1 MDINATPA
9 AALMQQQG
17 GQTKFN
23 LTTLKHDNQV
33 NLEVATLAS
42 TAAAPLPADGSRG
55 HTVNPTA

>member
-1 MDINATPA
+1 
-9 AALMQQQG
+9 MQQQG

-55 HTVNPTA
+55 HTVNTTA